1 MKVLITTIPFGENNV
16 APLKM
21 LKKNSIKYVIN
32 PFHKKITEI
41 QLKEIIHEYDAIIA
55 GTEPISQAVL
65 KKATKLKLISRV
77 GSGIKN
83 IDIEYAKKN
92 GIKISYTPDAPTNAV
107 SEITIGF
114 VLSLLRNIKSFDT
127 MTHAKT
133 WEKKLTAGIESSIIG
148 ILGFG
153 RIGKKVFKLI
163 NQFEPKKILI
173 HDPYESKKQSKYKEY
188 FVSFKKLL
196 KESDLI
202 TIHVPD
208 TEKTKNMI
216 TSKELENMKRGSM
229 IVNTSRGS
237 VINENDL
244 YKALKKQHLKS
255 AALDV
260 FGIEPY
266 DGKLSELEN
275 CILTPHI
282 SSYTI
287 QARNLMELEAVKE
300 VIRIKKNK
308 RLKSEYFVT

>member
-1 MKVLITTIPFGENNV
+1 M
-16 APLKM
+16 
-21 LKKNSIKYVIN
+21 
-32 PFHKKITEI
+32 
-41 QLKEIIHEYDAIIA
+41 
-55 GTEPISQAVL
+55 
-65 KKATKLKLISRV
+65 
-77 GSGIKN
+77 
-83 IDIEYAKKN
+83 
-92 GIKISYTPDAPTNAV
+92 
-107 SEITIGF
+107 
-114 VLSLLRNIKSFDT
+114 
-127 MTHAKT
+127 
-133 WEKKLTAGIESSIIG
+133 
-148 ILGFG
+148 
-153 RIGKKVFKLI
+153 
-163 NQFEPKKILI
+163 NQKKILI